1 MNESAKHIGHRLR
14 NCSGRDAKA
23 HEALSIL
30 LEATGAR
37 DGHLFCFA
45 GSRLQHVASIGSSG
59 DARTMQPALEAM
71 LKREFASNL
80 ITTVLS
86 NATLPPPTAAQLG
99 GAEPLVLL
107 GKLAG
112 DTVLAGV
119 AALRYA
125 SDARQTVRRAPIEAV
140 AHALIDAKLAEP
152 LPCET

>member
-1 MNESAKHIGHRLR
+1 MNESAKHIGNRLR

-23 HEALSIL
+23 REALSIL

-45 GSRLQHVASIGSSG
+45 GARLQHVASIGSAQ
-59 DARTMQPALEAM
+59 DARTMLPALESM
-71 LKREFASNL
+71 LKHEFASNMISTV
-80 ITTVLS
+80 IT
-86 NATLPPPTAAQLG
+86 NATLPPRADEQLG

-107 GKLAG
+107 GKHAG

-125 SDARQTVRRAPIEAV
+125 GDARQTVRRATVEALV
-140 AHALIDAKLAEP
+140 HAMIDAKLAEP
-152 LPCET
+152 LACET